1 MPKLSIDEIRGK
13 IVTPGFVILKDDRLM
28 AYTVNIMDARAIKIA
43 LEDWYRRNPRPDNV

>member
-13 IVTPGFVILKDDRLM
+13 IVTPGFVVLKDGHPM

-43 LEDWYRRNPRPDNV
+43 LEDWYRRNPRLDHA